1 MNRFVSFF
9 ILIFTVAII
18 YAAPIWEITV
28 YPTSTVAYGNVTIEG
43 KAAETGDIVYGFVR
57 RECRGKQ
64 VVKIAEDRAYMT
76 MNIQG
81 MDAHEPVYF
90 KIWDAS
96 ADSVFEVNFT
106 TYTKPNGDIG
116 YPPDVLPING
126 VKQAV
131 IFYFPPAEL
140 AMHPYEVRQ
149 LDIGYYCNT
158 TIGVKELRV
167 FGAEN
172 LEVIPDG
179 LRLNISAI
187 SEWTGEEELEVEI
200 LNEAGEVLD
209 YGTTLIKIT
218 K

>member
-1 MNRFVSFF
+1 MNRFIAL
-9 ILIFTVAII
+9 ILIIITFGII
-18 YAAPIWEITV
+18 YAAPIWDATV
-28 YPTSTVAYGNVTIEG
+28 YPTSTVAYGFVTIEG
-43 KAAETGDIVYGFVR
+43 KAADTGDIVYGFVR

-64 VVKIAEDRAYMT
+64 QVKIAEDIAYMT

-81 MDAHEPVYF
+81 MDDHEPVYF

-96 ADSVFEVNFT
+96 EDSIYEVNFT
-106 TYTKPNGDIG
+106 TYTKPNSDIG

-131 IFYFPPAEL
+131 IFYFPPEDL
-140 AMHPYEVRQ
+140 EMHPYEVRQ

-158 TIGVKELRV
+158 TDGVKDIRF

-172 LEVIPDG
+172 LQVLQEG
-179 LRLNISAI
+179 FRLNISAI
-187 SEWTGEEELEVEI
+187 SEWTGEEALEVEI

-209 YGTTLIKIT
+209 YGTTIIKVT